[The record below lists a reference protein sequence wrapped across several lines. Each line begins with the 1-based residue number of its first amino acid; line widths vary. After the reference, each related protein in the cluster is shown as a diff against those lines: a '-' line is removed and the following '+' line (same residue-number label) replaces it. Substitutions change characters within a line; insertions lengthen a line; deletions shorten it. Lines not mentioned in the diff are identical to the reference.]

1 MKITYKLDEVSEVAQ
16 KIIEVS
22 KSKNLLFFGEMGTGK
37 TTLIKSIVKTLG
49 SDDIVSSPTFA
60 LVNEYNAG
68 ENYIYHFDF
77 YRIENEEEAYDIGF
91 EEYLDSNKWIMIE
104 WPEMISSLWPEN
116 YTKIEIEAQNENN
129 RKLILTNI

>member
-37 TTLIKSIVKTLG
+37 TTLIKSIVKALG

-91 EEYLDSNKWIMIE
+91 EEYLNSNKWMMIE
-104 WPEMISSLWPEN
+104 WPEMIPSLWPEN
-116 YTKIEIEAQNENN
+116 YTKIEIEAQNEHN